1 MLNSTRV
8 AAALMALGMGIVTAQ
23 ELRIVRAEYG
33 HDRRYV
39 DVTEILR
46 RASMRGRLDIIV
58 SNETFGVDPAPAE
71 VKTLRVE
78 YFVNGQPMREQVPE
92 NARLLLPRGM
102 APMAPTGAGPGY
114 RDGGRSLRIV
124 SAQYGAGNRVMDVTR
139 LLQNQV
145 RDGFLV
151 TRVDP
156 GVMRGDPAPGRQK
169 ILSVEYEYMG
179 QMYRTQATDFSEL
192 RLPEPNVGAPVGG
205 GPYNVGPPVNAP
217 VGDLQIISAFYGS
230 RNHSVDVGRAVAAYV
245 DGGQVR
251 MRINNDTMG
260 VDPDRGAEKFLRVE
274 YAFNGQR
281 DTVQVSEDRDLV
293 LPRAGIGAVG
303 VIPQSPAYANGI
315 VILSAGYGAG
325 NRYVDVARILQG
337 RQAPDGSLRM
347 NVTNDTM
354 GGDPVR
360 GPDKTLRV
368 DYQFRGQTL
377 HKEVREGDQL
387 TLP

>member
-1 MLNSTRV
+1 MLKSTRV
-8 AAALMALGMGIVTAQ
+8 AAALMSLGMGIVTAQ
-23 ELRIVRAEYG
+23 ELRIVKAEYG

-46 RASMRGRLDIIV
+46 RASIRGRLDIIV
-58 SNETFGVDPAPAE
+58 ANQTFGIDPAPAE

-78 YFVNGQPMREQVPE
+78 YFVNGQPMREEVPE
-92 NARLLLPRGM
+92 NSRLLLPR
-102 APMAPTGAGPGY
+102 GAGPGY

-156 GVMRGDPAPGRQK
+156 GVMRGDPARGRQK
-169 ILSVEYEYMG
+169 VLSVEYEYMG
-179 QMYRTQATDFSEL
+179 QVYRTQAMDFSEL
-192 RLPEPNVGAPVGG
+192 RLPDPNVVAPVGG

-245 DGGQVR
+245 NGGQVR

-260 VDPDRGAEKFLRVE
+260 VDPDRGADKFLRVE

-281 DTVQVSEDRDLV
+281 DTVQVSEENDLV

-303 VIPQSPAYANGI
+303 VIPQSPAYGNGI

-325 NRYVDVARILQG
+325 NRFADVTRILQG
-337 RQAPDGSLRM
+337 RQAPDGTLRI

-360 GPDKTLRV
+360 GPDKTLKV
-368 DYQFRGQTL
+368 DYQFRGQML

-387 TLP
+387 LLP